1 MGEKIIQ
8 WPIAIPKDLVLS
20 DEDLKQMVK
29 ETLLQI
35 EKDMAMQGLQIELNT
50 EEIHYAKIRTEVSE
64 AFEELRIIEDPR
76 LTGLLYQVDLNES
89 KISAR
94 LTQATPN
101 EIYTELADAIIR
113 KCFEKVCW
121 RFRLKP

>member
-1 MGEKIIQ
+1 MGEEINE

-35 EKDMAMQGLQIELNT
+35 EKDMAMQGLQLRLNT
-50 EEIHYAKIRTEVSE
+50 NETAYPKILTEVSE
-64 AFEELRIIEDPR
+64 AFEELRLIEDPR
-76 LTGLLYQVDLNES
+76 LIGFLYQVDLNQA

-94 LTQATPN
+94 LTQAAPN
-101 EIYTELADAIIR
+101 KIYAELADAIIK